1 VDSVSWI
8 KDKFTDEVVHHE
20 HLPARPAVHGPID
33 PPWPEPLARALEGLG
48 VEQLYSHQA
57 EAVTAVRAGQDV
69 LVATPTASGKSL
81 TYNLPVFESV
91 FQDDDARA
99 LYLFPLK
106 ALAQDQLRMIQELSF
121 GAARPVRAAVYDGD
135 TTPALRKKLRDKPP
149 HILLSNP
156 DMLHHGLLAH
166 HEGWLD
172 FWSNLRYVVI
182 DEVHTYR
189 GIFGSHVAQILR
201 RLRRVCRRAGAEPRF
216 LLSSATVLDPGAF
229 ARTLTGREFTVIE
242 RHGAP
247 VAGRDWLFLNPDLAG
262 STTAARLLEEGVR
275 RGFKTIVFT
284 RSRRL
289 TELITMWVMRSAPDL
304 ADRIASYRAG
314 FLPEERRG
322 IEARLASGKLS
333 GVISTSAL
341 EMGIDIGHLDL
352 CVLVG
357 YPGTIINTWQRAGR
371 VGRSGQDSAVVL
383 IAGADAL
390 DQFFMKNPAD
400 FFGRSYEAAVL
411 DPDNS
416 HVVAEHLVCA
426 AAEDPLE
433 TGEPEFDLALHA
445 QTVADLARHGKLLQ
459 EADGKRWFA
468 GPRTPHR
475 NVNIRG
481 TGDTFVIVRER
492 SDRVVG
498 HIDGGRALKECHPGA
513 IYLHQA
519 EQNEVIDLD
528 LKNKRVTVRP
538 VNVGY
543 FTRVLTDKQTEILS
557 EMKRRPIKNFLIH
570 LGRLKVTETVVGYE
584 KRRISGQELL
594 GTYDLD
600 LPPQSFE
607 TVGLWIDIS
616 DALRRLVI
624 INDGHFMGSIHALE
638 HGAIAMFPLFA
649 LCDRHDVGG
658 IAYPAHPQTGQAAV
672 FIYDGH
678 AGGVGL
684 SERGFEII
692 EELLRKTL
700 GLIRDCD
707 CLEGCPSCIHSPKCG
722 SGNKPLDKAGAVR
735 LLEGLLGQADLPV
748 DDGPPPDTAPRPKK
762 VQGHPPERRYGF
774 FDLETL
780 RLADEVG
787 GWGNIHLMGLA
798 VGVIYDRAA
807 DEFTEFFE
815 GDVEALLEKLLSFDV
830 VVGFNVRRF
839 DYTVLSGY
847 TGFDFSAI
855 PTLDMLDDV
864 YEILGFR
871 LSLDHLA
878 TENLGAAKTGH
889 GLEAVEWWRAGDRQR
904 VIDYC
909 RQDVILTRDLFE
921 LGARQGYLVYQDRQ
935 GNRLRVPVEW
945 SEPALRRRLGT
956 DRSKEPG

>member
-1 VDSVSWI
+1 MDLISWI
-8 KDKFTDEVVHHE
+8 KRTFSSELAHHE
-20 HLPARPAVHGPID
+20 HLPAREAVYGRVD
-33 PPWPEPLARALEGLG
+33 PPLPEPLARALKSLG
-48 VEQLYSHQA
+48 VERLYSHQA
-57 EAVTAVRAGQDV
+57 EAVGAVRAGQDV

-81 TYNLPVFESV
+81 IYNLPVFESILR
-91 FQDDDARA
+91 DDDTRA

-121 GAARPVRAAVYDGD
+121 GAASPIRAAVYDGD
-135 TTPALRKKLRDKPP
+135 TPPAQRNKLRARPP

-166 HEGWLD
+166 HEGWVE
-172 FWSNLRYVVI
+172 FWQNLKYVVI

-201 RLRRVCRRAGAEPRF
+201 RLQRICRQAGARPQYLF
-216 LLSSATVLDPGAF
+216 SSATVHDPGAF
-229 ARTLTGREFTVIE
+229 VQALAGREFTVIE
-242 RHGAP
+242 KHGAP
-247 VAGRDWLFLNPDLAG
+247 VAGRDWCFLNPDLAG
-262 STTAARLLEEGVR
+262 STVAARLLEAGVR
-275 RGFKTIVFT
+275 QGYQTIVFT

-304 ADRIASYRAG
+304 AGRIASYRAG

-322 IEARLASGKLS
+322 VEARLASGQLA

-341 EMGIDIGHLDL
+341 EMGIDIGHLDV

-371 VGRSGQDSAVVL
+371 VGRAGRESAVVL

-390 DQFFMKNPAD
+390 DQFFVHNPAD
-400 FFGRSYEAAVL
+400 FFGRSYETAVL

-426 AAEDPLE
+426 AAERPLDP
-433 TGEPEFDLALHA
+433 GEPEFDLERHA
-445 QTVADLARHGKLLQ
+445 SVLVDLARHGKLLQ
-459 EADGKRWFA
+459 EADGDRWFA
-468 GPRTPHR
+468 GPKRPHR
-475 NVNIRG
+475 RVNIRG
-481 TGDTFVIVRER
+481 AGDTFVISLHGSRQ
-492 SDRVVG
+492 VVG

-519 EQNEVIDLD
+519 DQYEVTGLD
-528 LKNKRVTVRP
+528 LKSHRVTVRP
-538 VNVGY
+538 KSVGY
-543 FTRVLTDKQTEILS
+543 FTRVLTDKQTEVLS
-557 EMKRRPIKNFLIH
+557 ELKRRPVKNFLIH

-600 LPPQSFE
+600 LPPQKFE
-607 TVGLWIDIS
+607 TVGLWIDVS
-616 DALRRLVI
+616 DALRRLVAER
-624 INDGHFMGSIHALE
+624 DGHFMGSIHALE
-638 HGAIAMFPLFA
+638 HAAIAMFPLFA

-658 IAYPAHPQTGQAAV
+658 IAYPRHPQTGQAAV

-692 EELLRKTL
+692 EDLLQKTL
-700 GLIRDCD
+700 ALVRDCG
-707 CLEGCPSCIHSPKCG
+707 CEIGCPSCIHSPKCG
-722 SGNKPLDKAGAVR
+722 SGNKPLDKAGAMA
-735 LLEGLLGQADLPV
+735 LLEGLLGEVALPIE
-748 DDGPPPDTAPRPKK
+748 DGPRVEAPPRKKKSGPRPT
-762 VQGHPPERRYGF
+762 GLRYGF

-798 VGVIYDRAA
+798 VAVVYDQAA
-807 DEFTEFFE
+807 DEFTEFGE
-815 GDVEALLEKLLSFDV
+815 QDVEGLVEKLSSFDV

-847 TGFDFSAI
+847 IDYDFAAV

-864 YEILGFR
+864 FEILRFR

-878 TENLGAAKTGH
+878 TENLGTRKSGD
-889 GLEAVEWWRAGDRQR
+889 GLQAVAWWRAGDRRR
-904 VIDYC
+904 VVDYC
-909 RQDVILTRDLFE
+909 QQDVALTRDLFL
-921 LGARQGYLVYQDRQ
+921 LGAEQGYLVYRDRNN
-935 GNRLRVPVEW
+935 NRLRLPVDW
-945 SEPALRRRLGT
+945 SEPAVRSRFLAERL
-956 DRSKEPG
+956 S

>member
-1 VDSVSWI
+1 MDLVDWI
-8 KDKFTDEVVHHE
+8 ERNFSDELAHYE
-20 HLPARPAVHGPID
+20 HLPAREAVYGRVD
-33 PPWPEPLARALEGLG
+33 PPWPEPLARALKSLG
-48 VEQLYSHQA
+48 VGRLYSHQA
-57 EAVTAVRAGQDV
+57 EAVAAVRSGQDV

-81 TYNLPVFESV
+81 IYNLPVFESILE
-91 FQDDDARA
+91 DDETRA

-121 GAARPVRAAVYDGD
+121 GSARPVRAAVYDGD
-135 TTPALRKKLRDKPP
+135 TPPAARNKLRAEPP
-149 HILLSNP
+149 HILLTNP

-166 HEGWLD
+166 HEAWSG
-172 FWSNLRYVVI
+172 FWEKLRYVVI

-201 RLRRVCRRAGAEPRF
+201 RLTRICRRAGSEPRL
-216 LLSSATVLDPGAF
+216 LLSSATIHDP
-229 ARTLTGREFTVIE
+229 RTFVQALTGRQFTVIDK
-242 RHGAP
+242 HGAP
-247 VAGRDWLFLNPDLAG
+247 VAGRDWCFLNPSLAG
-262 STTAARLLEEGVR
+262 STTAARLLEAGVR
-275 RGFKTIVFT
+275 QGFQTIVFT

-322 IEARLASGKLS
+322 IEARLASGRLA

-341 EMGIDIGHLDL
+341 EMGIDIGHLDV

-371 VGRSGQDSAVVL
+371 VGRSGRESAVVL

-390 DQFFMKNPAD
+390 DQYFMKNPAD

-411 DPDNS
+411 DPDNA

-426 AAEDPLE
+426 AAESPLE
-433 TGEPEFDLALHA
+433 AGEPEFDLERH
-445 QTVADLARHGKLLQ
+445 QGVVADLVRTGQLLR
-459 EADGKRWFA
+459 EADGRRWFA
-468 GPRTPHR
+468 GPKAPHR
-475 NVNIRG
+475 KVNIRG
-481 TGDTFVIVRER
+481 MGDTFVISLHDSRR
-492 SDRVVG
+492 LIG

-519 EQNEVIDLD
+519 EQYEVTRLD
-528 LKNKRVTVRP
+528 LKARRVTVRP

-557 EMKRRPIKNFLIH
+557 ELKRRPVHNFLVH

-594 GTYDLD
+594 GTFDLD
-600 LPPQSFE
+600 LPPQTFE
-607 TVGLWIDIS
+607 TIGLWIDIS
-616 DALRRLVI
+616 DALRRLVAERG
-624 INDGHFMGSIHALE
+624 GHFMGSIHALE

-658 IAYPAHPQTGQAAV
+658 IAYPAHPQTGRAAV

-692 EELLRKTL
+692 EDLLHKTL
-700 GLIRDCD
+700 GLIRDCG
-707 CLEGCPSCIHSPKCG
+707 CLDGCPSCIHSPKCG
-722 SGNKPLDKAGAVR
+722 SGNKPLDKAGAVA
-735 LLEGLLGQADLPV
+735 LLEGLLGKTPLPV
-748 DDGPPPDTAPRPKK
+748 EEAPPLDAPSRKK
-762 VQGHPPERRYGF
+762 RVREGSPGLRYGF

-787 GWGNIHLMGLA
+787 GWGNISLMGLA
-798 VGVIYDRAA
+798 VAVIYDRAA
-807 DEFTEFFE
+807 DQFTEFFE
-815 GDVEALLEKLLSFDV
+815 PDVEALIEKLLTFDL
-830 VVGFNVRRF
+830 VVGFNVLRF

-847 TGFDFSAI
+847 IDFDFSTV

-864 YEILGFR
+864 FQLLRFR

-878 TENLGAAKTGH
+878 TENLGAAKTGD
-889 GLEAVEWWRAGDRQR
+889 GLDAVKWWRAGDRQK

-909 RQDVILTRDLFE
+909 RRDVELTRDLFE
-921 LGARQGYLVYQDRQ
+921 LGARQGHLVYRDRE
-935 GNRLRVPVEW
+935 GHRLRIPVDW
-945 SEPALRRRLGT
+945 SEPAVVRRLGR
-956 DRSKEPG
+956 DRSAGAG